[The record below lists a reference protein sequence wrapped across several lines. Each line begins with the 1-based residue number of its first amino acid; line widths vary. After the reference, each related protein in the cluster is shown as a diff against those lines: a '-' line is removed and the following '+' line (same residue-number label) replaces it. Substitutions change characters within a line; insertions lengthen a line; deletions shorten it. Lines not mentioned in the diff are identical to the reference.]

1 MSKKSKGVVLDS
13 TAPYGIGVYEDAK
26 ARLKYQTLMQDYEE
40 LQKEA
45 DVMKSKLEASKQR
58 KLMLA
63 AEVRFLR
70 KRREYLVKTKTTNSF
85 KEQSP
90 VEAPGLLKR
99 AKITKEQALIGK
111 EASLKKKL
119 APLSDGFPVS
129 DQPRK
134 KKIYGG
140 KEAKGHSLSLI
151 STQVS
156 DLNHKGMK
164 HTRKEVNTT
173 PISDRNPKER
183 MFGAN
188 DATVRNSTAAFDL
201 NQDTAPSERE
211 ASLPTRAPI
220 FDLNEISTGDED
232 FQSSVELEEARKSLM
247 RGMNEEQQ
255 NDVKLSVCRNAGESS
270 SRGGKRKISWQDP
283 VALRV

>member
-1 MSKKSKGVVLDS
+1 MSV
-13 TAPYGIGVYEDAK
+13 PYSCCTNLYLNVII
-26 ARLKYQTLMQDYEE
+26 
-40 LQKEA
+40 
-45 DVMKSKLEASKQR
+45 
-58 KLMLA
+58 
-63 AEVRFLR
+63 RFLR
-70 KRREYLVKTKTTNSF
+70 KRREYLLKTKTTNSF

-99 AKITKEQALIGK
+99 AKITKEQVLIGK
-111 EASLKKKL
+111 EASLKKKQ
-119 APLSDGFPVS
+119 APLSDSFPVS

-134 KKIYGG
+134 KKTYGG

-156 DLNHKGMK
+156 DLNHKGIK
-164 HTRKEVNTT
+164 HTRKEVAAPNTT

-220 FDLNEISTGDED
+220 FDLNEISVGDEY
-232 FQSSVELEEARKSLM
+232 
-247 RGMNEEQQ
+247 
-255 NDVKLSVCRNAGESS
+255 
-270 SRGGKRKISWQDP
+270 I
-283 VALRV
+283 